1 MESKVRGIRGAIQV
15 SEDSV
20 ESVLNATR
28 RLLETMLEL
37 NEVATDD
44 AISAI
49 FTTTPDLRSCFPAE
63 AARSLGFSD
72 TPLICAQ
79 EIDVPGSLPRVVRV
93 LLWVYS
99 GKGKSAIKHVYLD
112 GAEVLRKDIAQ

>member
-1 MESKVRGIRGAIQV
+1 MEKRVRGIRGAIQV
-15 SEDSV
+15 SEDAIDT
-20 ESVLNATR
+20 VLGATR
-28 RLLETMLEL
+28 RLLEAMLGL

-49 FTTTPDLRSCFPAE
+49 FTTTSDLKSCFPAE

-93 LLWVYS
+93 LLWVHTA
-99 GKGKSAIKHVYLD
+99 KSKSEIKHVYLD